1 MKKKLV
7 FTLLVI
13 MLFMV
18 CLSTNEIVQAVS
30 LSNIIGGA
38 EDFVNSG
45 QANSENALNTQIL
58 TDTSNLIYNT
68 FLIVGICAAV
78 IVGAILG
85 IQFITGSVEQKVKVK
100 ESLIPFIIGCVV
112 IFGAFGIWRL
122 VIVLLRYHIDFKIVF

>member
-122 VIVLLRYHIDFKIVF
+122 VIVLLR